1 MSLKKHRTTSVNN
14 VKWICQIQ
22 PKIANIEFTKDNWD
36 FYCLKKVKST
46 LEMLN
51 TSFSKLKN
59 TTESRLKLTTACF
72 KVKLLY

>member
-1 MSLKKHRTTSVNN
+1 MSLKKHGTTIVNN

-46 LEMLN
+46 LEIQI
-51 TSFSKLKN
+51 TIFSKLE
-59 TTESRLKLTTACF
+59 TQLKME
-72 KVKLLY
+72 